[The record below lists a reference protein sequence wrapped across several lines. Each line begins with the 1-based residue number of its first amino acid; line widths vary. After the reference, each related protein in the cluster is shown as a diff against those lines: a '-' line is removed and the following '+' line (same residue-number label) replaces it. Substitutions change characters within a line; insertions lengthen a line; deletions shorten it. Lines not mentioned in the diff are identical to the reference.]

1 MEPANPIPLI
11 DANTCRKLL
20 NPPAI
25 EQLKLK
31 LDLPITVRI
40 NSSGYRPAS
49 SEELILVLAL
59 ADKLAVTN
67 VPDLSYFNIEGLR
80 LPQAVTHIIRSGRL
94 FRFVYQLF
102 PIPAWITIL
111 LQKFNESSVL
121 PVPDVREIA
130 TYYLVKALT
139 SQPNLKPSLR
149 ELGLGPYLK
158 SAPLSPATLVD
169 RQLGEGII
177 ASKMPVL
184 ARALN
189 MEKLMSSLELAEIKD
204 HAGKLYEW
212 IQTHNTPE
220 VREVIREM
228 GCEQLFESNRPIVP
242 VLPVTT
248 FVAPPAIPSPPRN
261 STSQAIQAGILLRDS
276 SPRANIMAGPTGWTK
291 PQGEASTLTGPTG
304 PSSTVTARIGPQV
317 ANPIKASQASKP
329 SSELQLLSS
338 SLGGMIAVSEQL
350 RNDQAIP
357 KSPPYTRKPKS
368 ETPKCPICMDRDQSK
383 LAVIPC
389 LHTGICKDCLAAVK
403 KCPICRVEIVEVKA
417 VVFVADDG

>member
-189 MEKLMSSLELAEIKD
+189 MEKLMSSLELADIKD

-242 VLPVTT
+242 VLPITT

-261 STSQAIQAGILLRDS
+261 STSQAIQAGILLRDF
-276 SPRANIMAGPTGWTK
+276 SPRA
-291 PQGEASTLTGPTG
+291 
-304 PSSTVTARIGPQV
+304 
-317 ANPIKASQASKP
+317 SQISKP

>member
-59 ADKLAVTN
+59 ADKLSVTN

-158 SAPLSPATLVD
+158 SAPLGPATLVD

-189 MEKLMSSLELAEIKD
+189 MEKLMSSLELADIKD

-276 SPRANIMAGPTGWTK
+276 SPRA
-291 PQGEASTLTGPTG
+291 
-304 PSSTVTARIGPQV
+304 
-317 ANPIKASQASKP
+317 SQISKP

>member
-111 LQKFNESSVL
+111 LQRFNESSVL

-276 SPRANIMAGPTGWTK
+276 SPRAYAVTRPSGV
-291 PQGEASTLTGPTG
+291 AS
-304 PSSTVTARIGPQV
+304 VQIEPQV